1 MITLNEFLWLVIIL
15 LALCVSSLYKQKI
28 QLEEELEKLK
38 DDRHLEKILNKNRL
52 ILEVGCVI

>member
-15 LALCVSSLYKQKI
+15 ALCVSSLYKQK

-38 DDRHLEKILNKNRL
+38 DDRQ
-52 ILEVGCVI
+52 

>member
-28 QLEEELEKLK
+28 QLEEEQEKLK
-38 DDRHLEKILNKNRL
+38 DDRQ
-52 ILEVGCVI
+52 